1 MSDGELRV
9 DAIESAVD
17 SDGMKLNVRCW
28 KACLIYKSSVR
39 AVAPVLPMAVT
50 LF

>member
-1 MSDGELRV
+1 M
-9 DAIESAVD
+9 DAMESAVD

-28 KACLIYKSSVR
+28 KAYPIYKSSVR
-39 AVAPVLPMAVT
+39 TVAPILPMAVT

>member
-1 MSDGELRV
+1 M
-9 DAIESAVD
+9 DAMQSAVD

-28 KACLIYKSSVR
+28 KAHPIDKGSVR
-39 AVAPVLPMAVT
+39 TVAPILPMAVT